1 MLLQFVVMTFNM
13 NRKEKTILV
22 TIVANIILVLL
33 KFFLSNSS
41 GSLALRASAWHSVG
55 DVFVS
60 VFVLLGL
67 LSAGWE
73 AKRRLQA
80 GTIENVVAL
89 IVSGLMF
96 FTALDIFREVT
107 GAAETPDLRNIWPV
121 TIGAFLTIVITYF
134 TARYKEYVGR
144 ATNSLSLVAS
154 GYHSRMDLYASVLV
168 VVGLVAAAVGFPA
181 LDKLAAIAVIVLI
194 VTSGWEIAESAIHA
208 LKTNQTL
215 PLHLEGHHHL
225 ALFRNKRMLTY
236 LGGIAVLFILLSGI
250 YTVSLGEQAV
260 VQRLGGVAGT
270 FGPGL
275 HIRVPLIDS
284 ITRVNVDEV
293 RQVETE
299 ASLVLTGDTNLIN
312 TKLTVQYTITNPANY
327 LFSTQNPENLLAKET
342 ETAFRTAVA
351 QKGVDDLLTAS
362 RSAILA
368 QTSTQTQNLLE
379 EHNTGIKVMNIQLL
393 SVTPPSEVADAF
405 LDVAS
410 AREDKNTYMNEALA
424 YKNETVALARGNSSK
439 QITEAQAQKTSKI
452 ALATGEAERFSKKLS
467 AYQTAPVATRTRLY
481 LESLEKVL
489 PNIKKYILDPRVE
502 TNSTD
507 LWITNGQ
514 TTAQP

>member
-1 MLLQFVVMTFNM
+1 M
-13 NRKEKTILV
+13 NRKEKTIVV
-22 TIVANIILVLL
+22 TIVANVILVLF
-33 KFFLSNSS
+33 KFFLSNTS

-67 LSAGWE
+67 LSAAWE
-73 AKRRLQA
+73 AKRRLKT

-89 IVSGLMF
+89 IVAGLMF

-107 GAAETPDLRNIWPV
+107 GASETPELRNIWPV

-134 TARYKEYVGR
+134 TARYKEFVGR
-144 ATNSLSLVAS
+144 ATNSLSLIAS

-168 VVGLVAAAVGFPA
+168 VVGLIAAAVGFPA

-208 LKTNQTL
+208 LKTNQSL

-225 ALFRNKRMLTY
+225 AIFRNKRMLAY
-236 LGGIAVLFILLSGI
+236 LGGIAAVFILLSGV
-250 YTVSLGEQAV
+250 YTVQAGEQAV
-260 VQRLGGVAGT
+260 VQRFGKVTGT
-270 FGPGL
+270 FGSGL
-275 HIRVPLIDS
+275 HIRMPLIDS
-284 ITRVNVDEV
+284 ISRVNVDLV

-327 LFSTQNPENLLAKET
+327 LFSTQNPENLLAQET
-342 ETAFRTAVA
+342 ETAFRATVA
-351 QKGVDDLLTAS
+351 QNGVDDLLTSS

-368 QTSTQTQNLLE
+368 QTATKTQTLLE
-379 EHNTGIKVMNIQLL
+379 EHNIGIKVANIQLL

-424 YKNETVALARGNSSK
+424 YRNETVALARGEASK
-439 QITEAQAQKTSKI
+439 QVTTATAEKTSKI
-452 ALATGEAERFSKKLS
+452 ALATGEAERFSKKLA
-467 AYQTAPVATRTRLY
+467 AYQTAPQVTRTRLY

-489 PNIKKYILDPRVE
+489 PNIRKYILDPRVE
-502 TNSTD
+502 TNTTD

-514 TTAQP
+514 NTVQP